1 MTSAS
6 RREKI
11 EAMLQDEPKDI
22 FLRYSLGMEMHS
34 DGESESALELFSEL
48 TTEKPPHVPAFFRS
62 GQILAELE
70 RIAEAR
76 TWLRNGIDEARNQ
89 GDMHAAA
96 EMSELL
102 TELGELGE

>member
-1 MTSAS
+1 MSSNS

-11 EAMLQDEPKDI
+11 EAMLKDEPKDI

-34 DGESESALELFSEL
+34 DGESESALEIFTEL
-48 TTEKPPHVPAFFRS
+48 AGEKPPHIPAFFRS
-62 GQILAELE
+62 GQILSELE
-70 RIAEAR
+70 RISESR
-76 TWLRNGIDEARNQ
+76 TWLRNGIEEARSQ

>member
-1 MTSAS
+1 MTSTS

-11 EAMLQDEPKDI
+11 EAMLRDEPKDI
-22 FLRYSLGMEMHS
+22 FLRYSLGMELHS
-34 DGESESALELFSEL
+34 EGESEAALELFKEL
-48 TTEKPPHVPAFFRS
+48 SQEKPPHVPAFFRS

-70 RIAEAR
+70 RVSEAR
-76 TWLRNGIDEARNQ
+76 SWLRDGIEEARGQ